1 MPKPNLL
8 LIRALTAI
16 APVLMYTGEVSA
28 QGTETADIQ
37 ENRPVGTWTDYLP
50 YHQTEEL
57 IHCGTYLDTGFWA
70 VRTEHAVFTLD
81 ERTDVVERISTVRG
95 MSGSQPTALAWDPTG
110 EMLIVGQAS
119 GSIDFFSNTGNCATS
134 NKATSSATSPSS
146 AWKFLVRSTR
156 TSSSPPPPLASL
168 PSTCA
173 NSMFEIPGTWKANN
187 HCGVAMGLWST
198 TVAISSG
205 PTAVSLRPLSITPS

>member
-8 LIRALTAI
+8 LILALTAI

-57 IHCGTYLDTGFWA
+57 VHCGTALDTGIWA

-81 ERTDVVERISTVRG
+81 G
-95 MSGSQPTALAWDPTG
+95 Y
-110 EMLIVGQAS
+110 
-119 GSIDFFSNTGNCATS
+119 
-134 NKATSSATSPSS
+134 
-146 AWKFLVRSTR
+146 
-156 TSSSPPPPLASL
+156 
-168 PSTCA
+168 
-173 NSMFEIPGTWKANN
+173 
-187 HCGVAMGLWST
+187 
-198 TVAISSG
+198 
-205 PTAVSLRPLSITPS
+205 